1 MSTTYE
7 MLARFAQSAGT
18 AYFFLLFLAM
28 LAYAFWPANK
38 ERFDDAART
47 PLRED

>member
-7 MLARFAQSAGT
+7 LLARFAQSAGT
-18 AYFFLLFLAM
+18 LYFFLLFLAI
-28 LAYAFWPANK
+28 LSYAFWPANK
-38 ERFDDAART
+38 ERFDEAARM